1 MLCAPQQRAFE
12 RERRNQLR
20 RIGIAVVVRR
30 HWNSSAKPVYA
41 RYWSAVDLIVPQ
53 INRAE
58 VQQPL
63 ELLRIVGN
71 LFHIP
76 AKINKVSPGDS
87 KHYFPVDDIIIM
99 HCNVSEP
106 HGLSHGFAG
115 GC

>member
-1 MLCAPQQRAFE
+1 MLCAPEQQAFE
-12 RERRNQLR
+12 RERRNQLL
-20 RIGIAVVVRR
+20 RIGIAGVVRR
-30 HWNSSAKPVYA
+30 HWNSSAMPVYV
-41 RYWSAVDLIVPQ
+41 RYWSAVDVIVPQ
-53 INRAE
+53 INRE
-58 VQQPL
+58 GVQQTL
-63 ELLRIVGN
+63 KFLGIVGN

-99 HCNVSEP
+99 HRNVSEP